1 MHGNAI
7 QEIFNRLPGVYERIN
22 HIISLG
28 LDVLWRRKA
37 ASLASAKGGAMWLD
51 VSTGTGEMAAQL
63 RRLAGTGTT
72 VVATDFSLPM
82 LLQARRKKE
91 AASATEAAPKA
102 RKNPGI
108 LFAAADTGCL
118 PFRPGSFD
126 LVTISFATRNIT
138 TSKENLI
145 SCLAEFH
152 RVLKPGG
159 WLVNLETSQPD
170 SPIVRRLFHGY
181 VDGFLKPV
189 AAAISGSKSAYSY
202 LSSTIRSFYD
212 ADELAE
218 IMRQAGFG
226 TVSVVR
232 LFAGTAAIH
241 KAEKATS
248 SKALRE

>member
-1 MHGNAI
+1 
-7 QEIFNRLPGVYERIN
+7 
-22 HIISLG
+22 
-28 LDVLWRRKA
+28 
-37 ASLASAKGGAMWLD
+37 MWLD

-63 RRLAGTGTT
+63 RRLAGAGTT

-82 LLQARRKKE
+82 LMQARRKKE
-91 AASATEAAPKA
+91 AALNKEPAFTKETASATGTAPK
-102 RKNPGI
+102 KSENHGI

-138 TSKENLI
+138 TSRENLI
-145 SCLAEFH
+145 SCLEEFH

-159 WLVNLETSQPD
+159 WLVNLETSQPN
-170 SPIVRRLFHGY
+170 SPIVRRLFHKY

-189 AAAISGSKSAYSY
+189 AATISGSKSAYSY

-241 KAEKATS
+241 KAEKTV
-248 SKALRE
+248 R